1 MKKQAFLF
9 LLALGTSSIWA
20 QQATVSGPD
29 NQLKVDV
36 SVDGGTPFYSIT
48 YKGKTMLEKSPLGFV
63 SNVGDFSRG
72 MTYTG
77 QKTRSIEESYTL
89 DRIKRS
95 NVDYQA
101 NELTVTLQNADKNPI
116 DITFRV
122 SNNVVAFRYEMPR

>member
-1 MKKQAFLF
+1 MRKQAFLF
-9 LLALGTSSIWA
+9 LLALGASSAWA

-36 SVDGGTPFYSIT
+36 SVDGGTPFYSVT

-89 DRIKRS
+89 ERIKRS

-122 SNNVVAFRYEMPR
+122 SNNDVAFRYEMPR